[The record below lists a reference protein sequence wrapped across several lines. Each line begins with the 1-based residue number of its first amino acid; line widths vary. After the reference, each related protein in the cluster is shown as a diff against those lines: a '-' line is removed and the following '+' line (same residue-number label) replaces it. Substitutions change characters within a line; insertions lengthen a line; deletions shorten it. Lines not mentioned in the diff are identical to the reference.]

1 MDVGLLVVVRPGMAD
16 DAVVVTVVGLL
27 ADVELAV
34 DVGLE
39 VDVGVTV
46 VRGRAVDVVR

>member
-16 DAVVVTVVGLL
+16 DAVVVTVGLL
-27 ADVELAV
+27 VDVELAV